1 MHNATAGLTE
11 VTVPV
16 QSPSQAQIARVAV
29 LTEAQRRQFDQEGY
43 VVIEDVLDP
52 EQDLAPVMAEYAA
65 VLDRLAD
72 SLLADGAIGST
83 YRDLPF
89 DERLIQ
95 ICVESGRTFSQFF
108 DFNLPQKGVRADTP
122 IHVGP
127 AIFNLLRNPRLLDI
141 AEMIVGPEIYST
153 PVQHV
158 RMKLPKRAIPA
169 AGPHDGLVSV
179 VPWHQDN
186 GVLLP
191 EADEA
196 TILTIWAPI
205 NEATLANGCLQVL
218 PRTHRDDL
226 VTHCPT
232 PEGVGIPDVLLPPG
246 QPVPLPMMP
255 GSLLLMTQRTVHSS
269 LDNTTDDQVRISF
282 DLRYQPVGQPTGRP
296 AFPGFVARSAAHPE
310 TVLRDPAAWAKTW
323 IDTRDR
329 LAADQD
335 PAYNRWRADA
345 PVCA

>member
-1 MHNATAGLTE
+1 MLTD
-11 VTVPV
+11 
-16 QSPSQAQIARVAV
+16 
-29 LTEAQRRQFDQEGY
+29 AQRRQFDDEGY

-52 EQDLAPVMAEYAA
+52 EQDLAPVMAEYAD
-65 VLDRLAD
+65 VLDRLAA
-72 SLLADGAIGST
+72 SLFADGAIRST
-83 YRDLPF
+83 YEDLPF
-89 DERLIQ
+89 SERLIQ
-95 ICVESGRTFSQFF
+95 VCVESGRTFSQYF

-127 AIFNLLRNPRLLDI
+127 AIFNLLSNPRLLDV
-141 AEMIVGPEIYST
+141 AESIVGPEIYST
-153 PVQHV
+153 PVQHI
-158 RMKLPKRAIPA
+158 RMKLPPRAVA
-169 AGPHDGLVSV
+169 VGPHDGLVSA

-191 EADEA
+191 EADDA

-205 NEATLANGCLQVL
+205 NEATMENGCLQVL
-218 PRTHRDDL
+218 ARTHRDDL

-232 PEGVGIPDVLLPPG
+232 AQGVGIPDVLLPAG
-246 QPVPLPMMP
+246 QPVPLPMKP

-269 LDNTTDDQVRISF
+269 LDNITEDQVRISF

-296 AFPGFVARSAAHPE
+296 AFPGFVARSAAHPGA
-310 TVLRDPAAWAKTW
+310 VLRDPAAWAKSW
-323 IDTRDR
+323 LDTRDR
-329 LAADQD
+329 LAAAQD